1 MKVNFSR
8 GLYTP
13 PRVEVIVT
21 EYDAAVALT
30 NATGHENELHQ
41 LAKKRGGGV
50 TIEDD
55 NYGESNGSDNQ
66 LGNPWTTN
74 NKSLWDD

>member
-8 GLYTP
+8 DLYTP

-30 NATGHENELHQ
+30 NATGEENEFSQ
-41 LAKKRGGGV
+41 LAKKRGAPV
-50 TIEDD
+50 TVEDD

-66 LGNPWTTN
+66 FGNPWTTN
-74 NKSLWDD
+74 HKSLWDD